1 MRRSSSTRIKSTSSF
16 LLNMPAIRIF
26 ISLSAVSS
34 IAAGQRRPLSP
45 PIAHLRLFAT
55 ALRSRRPGEH
65 PSFPLSL
72 VLQTRSRGMKSDR
85 TQRRPNIILWVVAA
99 LLALSPAS
107 IVRAAEGFDSVRMG
121 GASDP
126 ATQRLQLGVGQ
137 SVIFDLPEEA
147 GEIYVGDPNVANAIV
162 RSARRVYIS
171 GVANGQTSI
180 FALARDGRR
189 IAVIQVSVGRNV
201 AELSNLLNTAIPG
214 NQIHVRTVENTIIL
228 TGSVASAE
236 EAQKALDIANGFVN
250 DSAASGPPATSI
262 SISNGSSGAGPGASS
277 GSGGKASN
285 SAPGKVI
292 NALTIRGADQV
303 SLRVTVAE
311 IRRDIIKQLG
321 VNLSGSGPNGSFN
334 LDNPFAINGAVAT
347 SEGVL
352 NWVKGSQSLSAN
364 LQAFERQGVAHTLAE
379 PTVTAVSGE
388 TAKFL
393 AGGTVP
399 ILNNVQCQPVCQ
411 YGFIQQPY
419 GVTLN
424 FTPIVLSP
432 GRIQLRI
439 ATEVTDIDPTT
450 QVTFSGITIPGFR
463 TRSNTTTVELPSG
476 GSVASAGLIST
487 QTEQAINGFPA
498 LMDLP
503 VLGAL
508 FRSRDYQRNETEL
521 LITVTPYIAHAVDP
535 SQVVRPDQNFQ
546 DASDPQT
553 WFLGRVNRIY
563 SSSQS
568 LQPMPGYAG
577 KIGFITQ

>member
-1 MRRSSSTRIKSTSSF
+1 
-16 LLNMPAIRIF
+16 
-26 ISLSAVSS
+26 
-34 IAAGQRRPLSP
+34 
-45 PIAHLRLFAT
+45 
-55 ALRSRRPGEH
+55 
-65 PSFPLSL
+65 
-72 VLQTRSRGMKSDR
+72 MKSDR
-85 TQRRPNIILWVVAA
+85 TQRRRNLAICVAA
-99 LLALSPAS
+99 ALAAIAPAS
-107 IVRAAEGFDSVRMG
+107 TVRASDGDDFARMG
-121 GASDP
+121 AMSDAAALP
-126 ATQRLQLGVGQ
+126 LQLGVGQ
-137 SVIFDLPEEA
+137 SVIRDLPEEA

-162 RSARRVYIS
+162 RTAKRIYIS
-171 GVANGQTSI
+171 GVANGHTSI
-180 FALARDGRR
+180 FALAKDGRR
-189 IAVIQVSVGRNV
+189 IAFFQVSVGRAV
-201 AELSNLLNTAIPG
+201 GELTALLNVSIPG
-214 NQIHVRTVENTIIL
+214 NEIRVRTVENTIIL

-236 EAQKALDIANGFVN
+236 EAQKALDIASGFVN
-250 DSAASGPPATSI
+250 DSSASASGAAPSASA
-262 SISNGSSGAGPGASS
+262 SNGPG
-277 GSGGKASN
+277 GG
-285 SAPGKVI
+285 APGGSAGKSSMSPQGKVV

-321 VNLSGSGPNGSFN
+321 VNLSGSGPNGSFT
-334 LDNPFAINGAVAT
+334 LENPFAINGLVAAA
-347 SEGVL
+347 SEGTL
-352 NWVKGSQSLSAN
+352 NWARGNQSLSAT

-393 AGGTVP
+393 AGGTIP
-399 ILNNVQCQPVCQ
+399 ILNSVQCNPTCQ

-424 FTPIVLSP
+424 FTPVVLSP

-439 ATEVTDIDPTT
+439 ATEVTDIDYAK
-450 QVTFSGITIPGFR
+450 QITFSGITIPGFR
-463 TRSNTTTVELPSG
+463 TRNNTTTVELPSG
-476 GSVASAGLIST
+476 GSIASAGLIST

-498 LMDLP
+498 LMNLP

-521 LITVTPYIAHAVDP
+521 LIVVTPFIAHAVDP

-563 SSSQS
+563 STSQS
-568 LQPMPGYAG
+568 LQPMPGYSG

>member
-1 MRRSSSTRIKSTSSF
+1 
-16 LLNMPAIRIF
+16 
-26 ISLSAVSS
+26 
-34 IAAGQRRPLSP
+34 
-45 PIAHLRLFAT
+45 
-55 ALRSRRPGEH
+55 
-65 PSFPLSL
+65 
-72 VLQTRSRGMKSDR
+72 MKSDR
-85 TQRRPNIILWVVAA
+85 TQRRPNIILGVAAA
-99 LLALSPAS
+99 LLAIAPAS
-107 IVRAAEGFDSVRMG
+107 VVRAADGADSVPMA
-121 GASDP
+121 GASDSVGR
-126 ATQRLQLGVGQ
+126 RLQLGVGQ

-147 GEIYVGDPNVANAIV
+147 GEIYVADPSVANAIV
-162 RSARRVYIS
+162 RSAKRVYIS

-189 IAVIQVSVGRNV
+189 IAAIQVSVGRNV

-214 NQIHVRTVENTIIL
+214 NEIHVRTVENTIIL

-236 EAQKALDIANGFVN
+236 EAQKALDIADGFVN
-250 DSAASGPPATSI
+250 DSGSSSGSSGTSI
-262 SISNGSSGAGPGASS
+262 SISSGSSPGGPGGA
-277 GSGGKASN
+277 SGGSNGKSAS
-285 SAPGKVI
+285 ARGRVI

-321 VNLSGSGPNGSFN
+321 VNLSGSGTNGSFTLN
-334 LDNPFAINGAVAT
+334 NPFAINGAVSTTEAA
-347 SEGVL
+347 L
-352 NWVKGSQSLSAN
+352 NWVKGSQSFSAN
-364 LQAFERQGVAHTLAE
+364 LQAFERDGVAHTLAE

-393 AGGTVP
+393 AGGTIP
-399 ILNNVQCQPVCQ
+399 ILNSVQCNPVCQ

-424 FTPIVLSP
+424 FTPVVLSQ

-439 ATEVTDIDPTT
+439 ATEVTDIDHST
-450 QVTFSGITIPGFR
+450 QVTFSGIAIPGFR

-487 QTEQAINGFPA
+487 QSEQAINGFPA
-498 LMDLP
+498 LMNLP

-521 LITVTPYIAHAVDP
+521 LITVTPYIVHPIDP
-535 SQVVRPDQNFQ
+535 TQVVRPDQNFQ

-563 SSSQS
+563 STSQL

>member
-1 MRRSSSTRIKSTSSF
+1 MRTDRI
-16 LLNMPAIRIF
+16 L
-26 ISLSAVSS
+26 
-34 IAAGQRRPLSP
+34 RRPRV
-45 PIAHLRLFAT
+45 IFCVA
-55 ALRSRRPGEH
+55 
-65 PSFPLSL
+65 
-72 VLQTRSRGMKSDR
+72 
-85 TQRRPNIILWVVAA
+85 AA
-99 LLALSPAS
+99 LLAFAPACAS
-107 IVRAAEGFDSVRMG
+107 AADGGDSQRAGSACNLGS
-121 GASDP
+121 
-126 ATQRLQLGVGQ
+126 QHLQLGVGQ
-137 SVIFDLPEEA
+137 SVICDLPEEA
-147 GEIYVGDPNVANAIV
+147 GEIYVGDPSVANAIV
-162 RSARRVYIS
+162 RSARRIYIS

-189 IAVIQVSVGRNV
+189 IASIQVSVGRAV

-236 EAQKALDIANGFVN
+236 EAQKALDIADGFVN
-250 DSAASGPPATSI
+250 DTAPSTQGATV
-262 SISNGSSGAGPGASS
+262 SISNGSSGTNSAGGSS
-277 GSGGKASN
+277 GGSSGKSN
-285 SAPGKVI
+285 SPRGRVI

-321 VNLSGSGPNGSFN
+321 VNLSGSGPNGSFT
-334 LDNPFAINGAVAT
+334 LENPFAINGAVAT
-347 SEGVL
+347 SEGTL
-352 NWVKGSQSLSAN
+352 NWVKGSQNLSAT

-388 TAKFL
+388 TAKFM
-393 AGGTVP
+393 AGGTIP
-399 ILNNVQCQPVCQ
+399 ILNNVQCNPVCQ

-424 FTPIVLSP
+424 FTPVVLSQ

-439 ATEVTDIDPTT
+439 ATEVTDIDYST
-450 QVTFSGITIPGFR
+450 QLTYSGITIPGFR
-463 TRSNTTTVELPSG
+463 TRTNTTTVELPSG
-476 GSVASAGLIST
+476 GSIASAGLIST
-487 QTEQAINGFPA
+487 QTQQAINGFPA
-498 LMDLP
+498 LMNLP

-521 LITVTPYIAHAVDP
+521 LITVTPYIAHAIDP
-535 SQVVRPDQNFQ
+535 SQIVRPDQNFQ

-563 SSSQS
+563 STSPS
-568 LQPMPGYAG
+568 LEPMPGYAG